1 MLVCDELHP
10 SVAQL
15 VERLTVVC
23 RYCVSVY
30 SEINWSPVRF
40 WSFGLLFARRHTIAS
55 SIHSTQYLPTA
66 RSPAHLLTCMPF
78 TVCRTSLLSLS
89 LSCIQT
95 GQPMLKRSKLG
106 VCEPVPVCSLFC
118 FVRIVEAFNGRGH
131 RGRSI
136 GRATQRRLWCAHD
149 SKEQR
154 AKSKEQ
160 RAKANCCGLRAEG

>member
-40 WSFGLLFARRHTIAS
+40 WSFGLLFARRHTTAS
-55 SIHSTQYLPTA
+55 SVRSTQYLPTA
-66 RSPAHLLTCMPF
+66 CLPAHLLTC
-78 TVCRTSLLSLS
+78 SLACHSPSVGLPCSLSLS
-89 LSCIQT
+89 LSCMQT

-118 FVRIVEAFNGRGH
+118 SVRIVEAFNGRGH
-131 RGRSI
+131 RGRSV

-154 AKSKEQ
+154 AKSKS
-160 RAKANCCGLRAEG
+160 K

>member
-1 MLVCDELHP
+1 MYQYTRKSIGHQFDSGRSDYFLHAATP
-10 SVAQL
+10 LHRASTVHSICRPLA
-15 VERLTVVC
+15 RLLTC
-23 RYCVSVY
+23 
-30 SEINWSPVRF
+30 
-40 WSFGLLFARRHTIAS
+40 
-55 SIHSTQYLPTA
+55 
-66 RSPAHLLTCMPF
+66 SPAHLHAIHRL
-78 TVCRTSLLSLS
+78 SDLLALSLS
-89 LSCIQT
+89 LSCMQT

-118 FVRIVEAFNGRGH
+118 SVRIVEAFNGRGH

-160 RAKANCCGLRAEG
+160 RAAGSERRADGGRLTAENRELRVES

>member
-1 MLVCDELHP
+1 MV
-10 SVAQL
+10 
-15 VERLTVVC
+15 T
-23 RYCVSVY
+23 
-30 SEINWSPVRF
+30 
-40 WSFGLLFARRHTIAS
+40 S
-55 SIHSTQYLPTA
+55 SILVVRITFCTPPHHCIEHPQYTVSADRSLA
-66 RSPAHLLTCMPF
+66 CSPAHLLTCMPF

-118 FVRIVEAFNGRGH
+118 SVRIVEAFNGRGH
-131 RGRSI
+131 RGRSV

-160 RAKANCCGLRAEG
+160 KQIAAGSERRADGGRLTAENRELRIES